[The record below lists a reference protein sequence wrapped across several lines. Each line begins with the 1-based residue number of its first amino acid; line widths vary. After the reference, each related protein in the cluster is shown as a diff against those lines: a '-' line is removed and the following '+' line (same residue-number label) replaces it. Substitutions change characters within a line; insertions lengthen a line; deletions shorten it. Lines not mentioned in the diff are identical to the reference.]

1 MSAFRLSNELQ
12 IPRKDA
18 QQFIDSYFERFSGVR
33 DFMQSVID
41 EAEKTQVVSTLLG
54 RQRMVPEI
62 TSRNRM
68 EKSGAERIAVN
79 TVIQG
84 SAADIMKLAMIRV
97 VEAMKQEQRKSRL
110 LLQVHDEL
118 IFEVIESELTTM
130 QLLVKR
136 EMESAYR
143 LSVPLKVSMEIGDSW
158 GQMH

>member
-1 MSAFRLSNELQ
+1 
-12 IPRKDA
+12 
-18 QQFIDSYFERFSGVR
+18 
-33 DFMQSVID
+33 
-41 EAEKTQVVSTLLG
+41 
-54 RQRMVPEI
+54 
-62 TSRNRM
+62 
-68 EKSGAERIAVN
+68 VN

-97 VEAMKQEQRKSRL
+97 VHAMKQEKRVSRL

-118 IFEVIESELTTM
+118 IFEVAESELTAM

-136 EMESAYR
+136 EMENAYQ